1 MTRVTNVC
9 GAIALI
15 ACVVPAP
22 MVEAGA
28 PPGRYTTSNG
38 TVTDTKT
45 KLIWQQAPAPSTMTW
60 ENARS
65 YCAGIGATLGGSGWR
80 LPTVKE
86 LQTLVD
92 TSRSRPAIDVTFFPN
107 TALLGSWTSTPG
119 TGLTD
124 ASYVWIIIFIEG
136 NEAQSQLSSTLQV
149 RCVR

>member
-1 MTRVTNVC
+1 MTRVTKVC

-15 ACVVPAP
+15 ACLAPAP
-22 MVEAGA
+22 AVEAAA
-28 PPGRYTTSNG
+28 PSGRYTTSNG

-45 KLIWQQAPAPSTMTW
+45 KLVWQQVPAPSTMTW

-80 LPTVKE
+80 LPTIKE

-92 TSRSRPAIDVTFFPN
+92 TSRSRPAIDVTFFSN
-107 TALLGSWTSTPG
+107 TSLVGSWTSTP
-119 TGLTD
+119 LRAPAD
-124 ASYVWIIIFIEG
+124 ESYVWIIIFIEG
-136 NEAQSQLSSTLQV
+136 NEGQAPLSSMLQV